1 MMCRMNERGQ
11 NLYKDV
17 YVKTSEAC
25 DIFTNNVI
33 FLPHTKQK
41 SFSFFFSR
49 KKFLFKYNGN
59 ETLSHEEN
67 RTGQKININLL

>member
-1 MMCRMNERGQ
+1 MCRMNEQGQ

-33 FLPHTKQK
+33 FLPHTKYK
-41 SFSFFFSR
+41 
-49 KKFLFKYNGN
+49 L
-59 ETLSHEEN
+59 
-67 RTGQKININLL
+67 